1 MFGKNQDPQIGKA
14 TQFPHQIRIG
24 KGSPP
29 LKKFRQLLDDLAKCE
44 DVIQVSPSDV
54 NPVLRPDGSVM
65 YYELKLPTEQAIAA
79 NLQRMSARD
88 VRWFE
93 QLAKIKGLYAPTKIA
108 ETDVEGNDKMP
119 KEITINIIHTA
130 K

>member
-14 TQFPHQIRIG
+14 TQFPNQPRIG

-29 LKKFRQLLDDLAKCE
+29 LRKFRQLLDDLAKCE
-44 DVIQVSPSDV
+44 DIIHVSPNDV
-54 NPVLRPDGSVM
+54 NPVLREDGSIM
-65 YYELKLPTEQAIAA
+65 YYELKLPSEQAIAA

-93 QLAKIKGLYAPTKIA
+93 QLAKIKGLYAPTKVA

-119 KEITINIIHTA
+119 KEITINIIHTT